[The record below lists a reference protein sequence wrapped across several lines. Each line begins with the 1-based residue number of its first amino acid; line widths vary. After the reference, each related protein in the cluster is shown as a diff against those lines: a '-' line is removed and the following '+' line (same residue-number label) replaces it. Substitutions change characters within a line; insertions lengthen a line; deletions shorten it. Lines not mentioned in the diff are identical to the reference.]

1 MPKSEFDTDGHLPV
15 CICVCGHLCV
25 CVCVCLCI
33 CVCVDI
39 CLCIR
44 VCGHLSVCVC
54 VDICHVCTCPSVC
67 CVFMR
72 VRGHL
77 RVCASVC
84 VRERVDMY
92 VQVCVITICNVNVCR
107 FYSYH
112 YCSIWHG
119 YTVHNDMES
128 MV

>member
-15 CICVCGHLCV
+15 CICVCGHLSVWDICLCV
-25 CVCVCLCI
+25 CVCAYACVWTF
-33 CVCVDI
+33 VCVYVCVNI
-39 CLCIR
+39 CLYAR
-44 VCGHLSVCVC
+44 VWTSVMCVRAT
-54 VDICHVCTCPSVC
+54 VCPSVC

-92 VQVCVITICNVNVCR
+92 VQVCVITILKC
-107 FYSYH
+107 
-112 YCSIWHG
+112 
-119 YTVHNDMES
+119 
-128 MV
+128 

>member
-1 MPKSEFDTDGHLPV
+1 M
-15 CICVCGHLCV
+15 
-25 CVCVCLCI
+25 CVCLCI

-44 VCGHLSVCVC
+44 VCGHLSVCVLWTSVMC
-54 VDICHVCTCPSVC
+54 VRATVCPSVC

-72 VRGHL
+72 VHGHL

-92 VQVCVITICNVNVCR
+92 VQVCVITILKC
-107 FYSYH
+107 
-112 YCSIWHG
+112 
-119 YTVHNDMES
+119 
-128 MV
+128 

>member
-1 MPKSEFDTDGHLPV
+1 MPKSEFDTDGHLPCVYV
-15 CICVCGHLCV
+15 CVDICVFM
-25 CVCVCLCI
+25 CLCI

-44 VCGHLSVCVC
+44 VCGYLSCGVRATV
-54 VDICHVCTCPSVC
+54 CPSVC

-92 VQVCVITICNVNVCR
+92 VQVCVITIL
-107 FYSYH
+107 
-112 YCSIWHG
+112 
-119 YTVHNDMES
+119 
-128 MV
+128 